1 VTISEPCL
9 CGDPECR
16 RCFPCQDDSIDW
28 DDRIARE
35 EQKEI
40 DRSDPVEEDE

>member
-1 VTISEPCL
+1 MRIPEPCL
-9 CGDPECR
+9 CGDPECW
-16 RCFPCQDDSIDW
+16 RCFPGWDEVDW